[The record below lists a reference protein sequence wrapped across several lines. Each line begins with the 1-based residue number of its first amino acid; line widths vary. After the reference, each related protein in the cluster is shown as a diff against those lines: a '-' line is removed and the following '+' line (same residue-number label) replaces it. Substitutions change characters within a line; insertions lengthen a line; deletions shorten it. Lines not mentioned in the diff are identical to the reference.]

1 VLLTVVVLLIVLW
14 ILGYVQLPGPLIPDI
29 SLFAINGHTIT
40 LVELCIFLAIL
51 WAVGILPTPLR
62 QIGVALVLL
71 WVLATLGIIAIA
83 GLSSMLVIAII
94 VGLIATLFGATRRA
108 EPI

>member
-1 VLLTVVVLLIVLW
+1 LQHDRLSTRHSRSKRRKV
-14 ILGYVQLPGPLIPDI
+14 
-29 SLFAINGHTIT
+29 
-40 LVELCIFLAIL
+40 
-51 WAVGILPTPLR
+51 

-94 VGLIATLFGATRRA
+94 VGLIATMFGGRRRSA